1 MQTGGTKVPPVLFHA
16 PHDTCTDV
24 LDKKTLPC
32 ENSKTECSTM
42 ADIKKHEYELLNE
55 IGQDPLVTQ
64 ANLSKR
70 LGIAV
75 GSVNWYIKR
84 LIHRGWVKV
93 SHLDRTRLKYDLTR
107 EGMAVF
113 TQRAMLYAR
122 DSLKVYSNLR
132 KKAKDLVAELQQKGI
147 KQVYL
152 EAEEEDETLDILRLT
167 CIEAGIQLSE
177 TPNGAIIS
185 VEGQDYRIHV

>member
-1 MQTGGTKVPPVLFHA
+1 MT
-16 PHDTCTDV
+16 
-24 LDKKTLPC
+24 
-32 ENSKTECSTM
+32 NN
-42 ADIKKHEYELLNE
+42 DIKQHEYDLLNE
-55 IGQDPLVTQ
+55 IGQDPMVTQ

-75 GSVNWYIKR
+75 GSVNWYVKR
-84 LIHRGWVKV
+84 LIYRGWVKV

-113 TQRAMLYAR
+113 TQRALLYAR
-122 DSLKVYSNLR
+122 DSLKVYSDFR
-132 KKAKDLVAELQQKGI
+132 KKAKVVVTELQQRGI

-152 EAEEEDETLDILRLT
+152 EGDDGDETLDILRLT

-177 TPNGAIIS
+177 APRGAVIK
-185 VEGQDYRIHV
+185 VEGQDYRMNIND